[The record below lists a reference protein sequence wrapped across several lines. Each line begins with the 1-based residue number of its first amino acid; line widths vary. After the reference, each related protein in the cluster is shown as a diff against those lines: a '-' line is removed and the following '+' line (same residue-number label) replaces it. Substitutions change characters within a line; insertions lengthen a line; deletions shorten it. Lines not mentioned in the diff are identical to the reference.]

1 MAFVIRSERDFK
13 LNIINNNS
21 TDIGPGEYLNTSC
34 KDKATKL
41 HVLKAGKHY
50 TTNSN
55 PPLIPFNSTSER
67 NTLSNK
73 DNFPGPGSYNKTTNT
88 LLHVV
93 HTESNNVTTTTN
105 NNNNSS
111 NSVYKRSH
119 KHIGFL
125 TNAKR
130 FETDVNDND
139 ALPGPGQY
147 ETLSTFAVTSPVKKG
162 FFITKTKLSDSTNRD
177 SRVVSIPTKDNIGYY
192 LTNGEPVLAKASN
205 KEDKFSG
212 LKGDSVG
219 PGRYNVDTKWE
230 KNFVKWKCDNTVN
243 KSLSQKSFEIIQQ
256 PYKTQLMRRN
266 NKNYHSNTNS
276 SSNGNKLS
284 QTKNVIFKQIQQH
297 RKDYVDNLSDA
308 NSNILNDLKY
318 ADVPGPGFYERDST
332 QHKIN
337 YFEHKS
343 HIQNFGS
350 KSPKFKPL
358 TTTTHET
365 NVGPGSYF
373 KQRNKYEIISKSN
386 TTPTTSNTV
395 YHHSLKKH
403 TPLNNNDDNEMPML
417 LESIRNKQNSNSN
430 NNIGPGSYNLTHS
443 LIKKECSNVTQFGS
457 IVERFKQSSNDNQT
471 PAPGTYN
478 PDHSGQPKPF
488 YQRNIIGKDD
498 MDMYDKATEN
508 KKKEKMKSKEKAPPV
523 GSYNPGI
530 VSSIQYAIHS
540 KLNPYKSKLS
550 PFNGSDKRFS
560 SGMMVNGV
568 YSNDNNIQLGP
579 GAYNIP
585 SAFDFAKDKKVL
597 NQTNVN
603 YGKRRTQVNYIR
615 SRDVPGP
622 GEYDPTA
629 QYEWKKKSFN
639 VLFI

>member
-13 LNIINNNS
+13 LNIKHS
-21 TDIGPGEYLNTSC
+21 TDIGPGEYLNTSS

-41 HVLKAGKHY
+41 HVQKAGKHY

-67 NTLSNK
+67 NTIMNK
-73 DNFPGPGSYNKTTNT
+73 DNFPGPGTYNKTTNV
-88 LLHVV
+88 LRM
-93 HTESNNVTTTTN
+93 HTDNNITTT
-105 NNNNSS
+105 S
-111 NSVYKRSH
+111 NKYSH

-147 ETLSTFAVTSPVKKG
+147 ETVSTFAVTSPIKKG
-162 FFITKTKLSDSTNRD
+162 FFITKTKLSDNTNKD
-177 SRVVSIPTKDNIGYY
+177 SRIVSIPTKDNIGYY
-192 LTNGEPVLAKASN
+192 LTNGEPVLAKAIN
-205 KEDKFSG
+205 HEEKFSG

-219 PGRYNVDTKWE
+219 PGRYNIDTKWE
-230 KNFVKWKCDNTVN
+230 KNFIKWKHDTTVN
-243 KSLSQKSFEIIQQ
+243 KSLSQKSFEVIQ
-256 PYKTQLMRRN
+256 PYRTQLHLKSRSD
-266 NKNYHSNTNS
+266 KPHSNSNS
-276 SSNGNKLS
+276 NSNKLS

-297 RKDYVDNLSDA
+297 RKDYVDNLTDA
-308 NSNILNDLKY
+308 NSNILNELKY
-318 ADVPGPGFYERDST
+318 SDVPGPGFYERDST

-350 KSPKFKPL
+350 KSPKFKSFSKD
-358 TTTTHET
+358 THET

-373 KQRNKYEIISKSN
+373 KQRNKYEIINKANTTSTSN
-386 TTPTTSNTV
+386 TT
-395 YHHSLKKH
+395 YHSLKKH
-403 TPLNNNDDNEMPML
+403 TTTSNNNDNEMPML
-417 LESIRNKQNSNSN
+417 LESIRNKHHDV
-430 NNIGPGSYNLTHS
+430 NIGPGSYNIAHS

-457 IVERFKQSSNDNQT
+457 IVERFKDTTKSNEYQT

-498 MDMYDKATEN
+498 IEMYDKATEK
-508 KKKEKMKSKEKAPPV
+508 KKKEKMRLKEKAPPV

-550 PFNGSDKRFS
+550 PFNVSDKRFS
-560 SGMMVNGV
+560 SGIINGLH
-568 YSNDNNIQLGP
+568 NENIQLGP

-603 YGKRRTQVNYIR
+603 YAKRKIQLNYIH
-615 SRDVPGP
+615 SGEMPGP
-622 GEYDPTA
+622 GEYNTSSP
-629 QYEWKKKSFN
+629 YEWKKKSFN